1 MSVKNIKE
9 LKIRLRAQYRS
20 IREKMAPA
28 EKTQMDQGI
37 AGRIWAMREYRQAQT
52 FFTYVSKP
60 IEVDTVGLI
69 LRAMEDGKAVVVP
82 RCVPGTFDMEFYR
95 ITSMEQL
102 EKGSFGV
109 LEPVPDRCEKW
120 TDFSEGFCIVPGLCF
135 DSHGYRLGYGKGY
148 YDRFLSNFG
157 GYKAG
162 VCYSSCIQWNLPHG
176 YYDRPVDVLVTE
188 KYIRRMTK
196 PAGGTGKAQG
206 RGNPGNR
213 AKRKPD
219 SGGFSRG

>member
-9 LKIRLRAQYRS
+9 LKIRLRAQYRQ
-20 IREKMAPA
+20 IRETMDPA
-28 EKTQMDQGI
+28 EKAKMDAEI

-60 IEVDTVGLI
+60 IEVDTVQLI
-69 LRAMEDGKAVVVP
+69 LRAIEDGKTVVVP
-82 RCVPGTFDMEFYR
+82 RCVPGTYDMEFYR
-95 ITSMEQL
+95 IASMEEL

-120 TDFSEGFCIVPGLCF
+120 TDFSQGFCIVPGLCF

-148 YDRFLSNFG
+148 YDRFLSGFE

-162 VCYSSCIQWNLPHG
+162 ICYSSCIQWNLPHG

-188 KYIRRMTK
+188 KYIRRT
-196 PAGGTGKAQG
+196 
-206 RGNPGNR
+206 
-213 AKRKPD
+213 AKQSIQKK
-219 SGGFSRG
+219 GAESRGRSGKNGGA